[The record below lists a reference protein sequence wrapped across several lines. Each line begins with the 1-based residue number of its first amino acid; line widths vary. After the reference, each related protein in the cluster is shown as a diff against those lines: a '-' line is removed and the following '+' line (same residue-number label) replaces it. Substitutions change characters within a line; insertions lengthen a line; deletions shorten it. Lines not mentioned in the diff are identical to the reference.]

1 MPGRDGTGPKGMG
14 AMTGRTAGTCAGAG
28 GQGPAGEARRRGF
41 GMGFGGC
48 RGAGNRGG
56 HGWRRMF
63 QATGVPGWM
72 QLGGNAALSNPDD
85 PEVQKQA
92 LEHQADVLR
101 SELDRVT
108 KHLSALETGS
118 AVK

>member
-1 MPGRDGTGPKGMG
+1 MG

-56 HGWRRMF
+56 HGW
-63 QATGVPGWM
+63 
-72 QLGGNAALSNPDD
+72 NS
-85 PEVQKQA
+85 
-92 LEHQADVLR
+92 
-101 SELDRVT
+101 S
-108 KHLSALETGS
+108 
-118 AVK
+118 